1 MTRLETPAVAQPL
14 AGHWRSGT
22 ARLILLYG
30 GFFLVWTVLLVAL
43 INWQTS
49 SYLERVVDEI
59 LEQRIAYLS
68 TLEQDKLPSA
78 LAMTAAIDLRGVMS
92 FGLFDADGRYVAGN
106 IDKQPPELPVD
117 GNVHSLAQGIVR
129 IDGEHTGPSRGVA
142 VRIGD
147 GSRIVLTRTTRVIDR
162 VGIIIRNGFVWAL
175 SLTLIPGLL
184 GGFLLARGSLQRVR
198 RIETA
203 VAPIMR
209 GDLGVRL
216 PISERRDEVDML
228 ASIVNR
234 MLDRLETLL
243 GEVKGVSDSIAHD
256 LRTPLTRLRAQ
267 LYRLQRET
275 PADDA
280 HAATIERCIADTD
293 NLLNRFR
300 ALLRISEL
308 EDLQRR
314 AGFGEVDLREKL
326 ARVHELYSPL
336 AEDKHIAFAL
346 ELPATLAS
354 VRADGG
360 LLFEAI
366 SNLVDN
372 ALKFTPDG
380 GRVVLRAVDEKT
392 GPRIDVID
400 SGPGVPA
407 AEREAVL
414 HRFYR
419 TKTCRNENECE
430 APGFGLGLS
439 IVSAIVKLH
448 DYRFEIADAD
458 APPGTRMT
466 IYCSSSAS

>member
-1 MTRLETPAVAQPL
+1 
-14 AGHWRSGT
+14 
-22 ARLILLYG
+22 
-30 GFFLVWTVLLVAL
+30 
-43 INWQTS
+43 
-49 SYLERVVDEI
+49 
-59 LEQRIAYLS
+59 
-68 TLEQDKLPSA
+68 
-78 LAMTAAIDLRGVMS
+78 
-92 FGLFDADGRYVAGN
+92 
-106 IDKQPPELPVD
+106 
-117 GNVHSLAQGIVR
+117 
-129 IDGEHTGPSRGVA
+129 RGVA
-142 VRIGD
+142 GRVAA
-147 GSRIVLTRTTRVIDR
+147 GSRIGLPRTTRVLDR

-314 AGFGEVDLREKL
+314 AGFGDVDLREKL

-380 GRVVLRAVDEKT
+380 GRVVLRAVDEKA

-419 TKTCRNENECE
+419 TKACRNEHECE

-466 IYCSSSAS
+466 IYCSSSES

>member
-1 MTRLETPAVAQPL
+1 MTRLDTPSIAPL
-14 AGHWRSGT
+14 SERWRSGT
-22 ARLILLYG
+22 ARLILIYG
-30 GFFLVWTVLLVAL
+30 GFFLAWSVLLVAL
-43 INWQTS
+43 INWQIS
-49 SYLERVVDEI
+49 SYLEHIVDDI
-59 LEQRIAYLS
+59 LEQRVAYLS
-68 TLEQDKLPSA
+68 GVEREQLPAA
-78 LAMTAAIDLRGVMS
+78 LAMTAATDRRGVMS
-92 FGLFDADGRYVAGN
+92 FGVFDAAGRYVAGN
-106 IDKQPPELPVD
+106 IDRLPPELPVD
-117 GNVHSLAQGIVR
+117 GALHRLANGIVR
-129 IDGEHTGPSRGVA
+129 IDGVHTGASRGVA
-142 VRIGD
+142 VRVAD
-147 GSRIVLTRTTRVIDR
+147 GSSIVLTRTTDAADR
-162 VGIIIRNGFVWAL
+162 VGAIIRNGFIWAL

-184 GGFLLARGSLQRVR
+184 GGFLLARGSLKRVR
-198 RIETA
+198 HIETA

-209 GDLGVRL
+209 GDLGARL

-346 ELPATLAS
+346 ALPMTLAS

-380 GRVVLRAVDEKT
+380 GHVVLSAVDEKT

-400 SGPGVPA
+400 NGPGVPA

-448 DYRFEIADAD
+448 DYRFEIADGEGGT
-458 APPGTRMT
+458 GTRMSL
-466 IYCSSSAS
+466 YCQSAA

>member
-1 MTRLETPAVAQPL
+1 MIRPETPATAQSPG
-14 AGHWRSGT
+14 GHWRSGT

-30 GFFLVWTVLLVAL
+30 AFFLVWTVLLVAL
-43 INWQTS
+43 ISWQTYH
-49 SYLERVVDEI
+49 YLERVVDEI

-68 TLEQDKLPSA
+68 TLDQDKLPTA
-78 LAMTAAIDLRGVMS
+78 LATTAAIDLRGVMS
-92 FGLFDADGRYVAGN
+92 FGLFDASGRYVAGN
-106 IDKQPPELPVD
+106 LDKQPPELPVD
-117 GNVHSLAQGIVR
+117 GGIHALAHGVVR
-129 IDGEHTGPSRGVA
+129 TDGEHTGPSRGVA
-142 VRIGD
+142 LQLG
-147 GSRIVLTRTTRVIDR
+147 GGERIVLTRTTHVIDR
-162 VGIIIRNGFVWAL
+162 VGIIIRNGFIWAL
-175 SLTLIPGLL
+175 SLTLIPGVL

-209 GDLGVRL
+209 GSLGVRL

-267 LYRLQRET
+267 LHRLQRET

-314 AGFGEVDLREKL
+314 AGFGDVDLGEKL

-336 AEDKHIAFAL
+336 AENKRIAFTL
-346 ELPATLAS
+346 ELPANLAS
-354 VRADGG
+354 VHADGG

-372 ALKFTPDG
+372 AIKFTPDG
-380 GRVVLRAVDEKT
+380 GRVVLRAIEEKT

-400 SGPGVPA
+400 SGPGIPA

-419 TKTCRNENECE
+419 TRTCRNEHECE
-430 APGFGLGLS
+430 PAGFGLGLS

-458 APPGTRMT
+458 APPGTRMSL
-466 IYCSSSAS
+466 YCRHPA

>member
-1 MTRLETPAVAQPL
+1 
-14 AGHWRSGT
+14 
-22 ARLILLYG
+22 
-30 GFFLVWTVLLVAL
+30 
-43 INWQTS
+43 
-49 SYLERVVDEI
+49 YLEHIVDDI
-59 LEQRIAYLS
+59 LEQRVAYLS
-68 TLEQDKLPSA
+68 HIDRDALPAA
-78 LAMTAAIDLRGVMS
+78 LAMTAATDRRGVMS
-92 FGLFDADGRYVAGN
+92 FGVFDAVGRYVAGN
-106 IDKQPPELPVD
+106 IDRPPPELPAD
-117 GNVHSLAQGIVR
+117 GALHRLAEGVVR
-129 IDGEHTGPSRGVA
+129 IDGVHTGASRGVA
-142 VRIGD
+142 VRLAD
-147 GSRIVLTRTTRVIDR
+147 GSRIVLTRTTDAADR
-162 VGIIIRNGFVWAL
+162 IGAIIRNGFIWAL

-184 GGFLLARGSLQRVR
+184 GGFLLARGSLKRVR

-209 GDLGVRL
+209 GDLGARL
-216 PISERRDEVDML
+216 PISERRDEVDLL

-275 PADDA
+275 PADGA

-314 AGFGEVDLREKL
+314 AGFGPVDLREKL

-346 ELPATLAS
+346 ELPAALAG

-360 LLFEAI
+360 LLFEAV

-380 GRVVLRAVDEKT
+380 GRVVLRAVDEKA

-400 SGPGVPA
+400 SGPGIPA

-419 TKTCRNENECE
+419 TKTCRNEHECE

-458 APPGTRMT
+458 ADGGTGTRMSL
-466 IYCSSSAS
+466 YCQPSA